1 MEFKGSP
8 SVSGLGA
15 VQVGNNLLILL
26 SLIFSH
32 LRLDANHYLQMDN
45 SEAAEIFKQ
54 SGCSK
59 PCAYSTRGTILSGRN
74 RLPPFSTN
82 HFLFSLWALGSLKQ
96 HPGGIRATDLDIIA
110 VSAFADIFIVLTNT
124 DRQQDQITI
133 LIL

>member
-1 MEFKGSP
+1 MLKMVKKLFLFPPGLNRPVEFKGSP

-59 PCAYSTRGTILSGRN
+59 PCVNKRYNFVGEKQTSSFFPPTTSSFHYGQSQTAPWWNLSN
-74 RLPPFSTN
+74 
-82 HFLFSLWALGSLKQ
+82 
-96 HPGGIRATDLDIIA
+96 
-110 VSAFADIFIVLTNT
+110 
-124 DRQQDQITI
+124 
-133 LIL
+133 